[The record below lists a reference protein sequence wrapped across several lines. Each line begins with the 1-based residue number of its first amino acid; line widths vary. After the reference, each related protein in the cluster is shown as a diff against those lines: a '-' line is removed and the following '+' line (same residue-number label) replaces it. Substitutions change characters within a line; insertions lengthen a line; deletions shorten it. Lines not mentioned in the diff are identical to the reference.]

1 MRARGVPR
9 KARVRLTFVVANLA
23 CGGVQR
29 VTAWLSVG
37 LARRGHQVT
46 VITFADEASDFFRL
60 PPDVSRVALDVS
72 ANTPTPLW
80 RLAPVMA
87 SRLARIRRA
96 VQSSAPDAVIS
107 RAAPVNV
114 PTLLALHGL
123 GYPVV
128 VTEHGDTPAQR
139 DASAPWPWRKWLWY
153 RMRRLCYPAAFAV
166 LSASATIDRRF
177 SWLPASRRTVIHNP
191 FPRVHKL
198 ETHGAG
204 AHRPRIASMGRLS
217 PDKGFDVLLRAFARI
232 AGRFREWQLV
242 IVGDGKLREELQ
254 RLAHELAVSEQ
265 VVFTGAVA
273 DPSALLQS
281 AQLYAMA
288 SRCEGFPNALGEAMS
303 CGLPVVATDCP
314 GGVRELVRERVDGCL
329 VPPDDPGALAD
340 ALADLM
346 ADPAK
351 RAQMG
356 ARAGE
361 VVERFACEKILDD
374 WEWLLQRAAV
384 SGGVCY
390 NSRPRARS
398 SVG

>member
-1 MRARGVPR
+1 MRARGVR
-9 KARVRLTFVVANLA
+9 GKARVRLTFVVANLA

-29 VTAWLSVG
+29 VTAWLSGG

-46 VITFADEASDFFRL
+46 VITLADEASDFFRL
-60 PPDVSRVALDVS
+60 PPDVSRVALGIS
-72 ANTPTPLW
+72 TNTPTPLW
-80 RLAPVMA
+80 RLAPVVA
-87 SRLARIRRA
+87 SRLSRIRRA

-114 PTLLALHGL
+114 PTLIALHGL

-128 VTEHGDTPAQR
+128 VTEHGDTP
-139 DASAPWPWRKWLWY
+139 PWPWRKSLWY

-166 LSASATIDRRF
+166 LSASHAVDRQF
-177 SWLPASRRTVIHNP
+177 SWLAARRREVIHNP
-191 FPRVHKL
+191 FAPIHKL
-198 ETHGAG
+198 ETRGAG
-204 AHRPRIASMGRLS
+204 AHRPSIVSMGRLS

-232 AGRFREWQLV
+232 AGRFREWQLI
-242 IVGDGKLREELQ
+242 IVGDGKLREELR
-254 RLAHELAVSEQ
+254 RLAHELALGEQ
-265 VVFTGAVA
+265 VAFTGAVA
-273 DPSALLQS
+273 DPSAILQS
-281 AQLYAMA
+281 AQLYVMA

-314 GGVRELVRERVDGCL
+314 GGVRELVRERVDGSL

-351 RAQMG
+351 RARMG

-390 NSRPRARS
+390 NPRPRARS